1 MQGAE
6 CALTF
11 VVHVGGHLHYAEAQ
25 VYWQVVEMVVG
36 LQEELSSQLYI
47 ITHLI
52 HFIDQH
58 SIEVFILKKTDI
70 NVSSAIIITIVAI
83 IVLFC
88 SFALWYEFLSC

>member
-11 VVHVGGHLHYAEAQ
+11 VVHVGGHLHYTEAQ
-25 VYWQVVEMVVG
+25 VYRQVVEMVVG

-47 ITHLI
+47 ISHLI

-58 SIEVFILKKTDI
+58 SIEVFILKKTV
-70 NVSSAIIITIVAI
+70 NTTKVN
-83 IVLFC
+83 
-88 SFALWYEFLSC
+88 